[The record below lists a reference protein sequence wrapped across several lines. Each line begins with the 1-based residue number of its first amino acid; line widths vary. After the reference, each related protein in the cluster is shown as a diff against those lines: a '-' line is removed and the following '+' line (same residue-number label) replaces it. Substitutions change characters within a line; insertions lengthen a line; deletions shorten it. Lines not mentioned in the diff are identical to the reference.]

1 MRRMIFIA
9 AMWVIAKWAVAES
22 IMIDGVAAFV
32 NDGVVTVGEVRE
44 AMGPLMP
51 QLRQLYTG
59 ADLESQQQEL
69 YSDILDDLINAKLIM
84 KAYDADTKL
93 NKDGIEKYVEKRV
106 SDFIQERYEGD
117 RQEFLKTLRGAHMSM
132 EEWRRQMRERI
143 VVGMMKSREVDA
155 QVMISPRDVRRIYEE
170 NPKKYTREAKVK
182 IRVILIQGSTNEPD
196 RLVRETSAGEALL
209 KIRAGAD
216 FATMARAVSED
227 GKAKDG
233 GDWGWYD
240 VRDLRS
246 ELATPVKGLTKNA
259 VSDIIRMD
267 GNYYLIK
274 LEDSLAAGPIPF
286 EEVRSTIEKDLRK
299 KEIRRVTDGWMVR
312 LRKDAYI
319 EIIKSSQ
326 P

>member
-1 MRRMIFIA
+1 MILIG
-9 AMWVIAKWAVAES
+9 AMLLAAKWVVGES
-22 IMIDGVAAFV
+22 ITIDGVAAFV
-32 NDGVVTVGEVRE
+32 NDGVVTVGEVKE
-44 AMGPLMP
+44 AMGPMLP

-69 YSDILDDLINAKLIM
+69 YADILDDLINAKLIM

-106 SDFIQERYEGD
+106 SDFIQERYAGD
-117 RQEFLKTLRGAHMSM
+117 RQEFLKNLRGAHMSM

-182 IRVILIQGSTNEPD
+182 IRVILIQGLTNEASRVTGGKAAAD
-196 RLVRETSAGEALL
+196 ALL
-209 KIRAGAD
+209 KIRTGAD
-216 FATMARAVSED
+216 FATIAREISED

-240 VRDLRS
+240 IRDLRP
-246 ELATPVKGLTKNA
+246 ELAVPVKALQKNM
-259 VSDIIRMD
+259 VSEVIRMD
-267 GNYYLIK
+267 GNYYLVK

-286 EEVRSTIEKDLRK
+286 EEVRGSIEKDLRK
-299 KEIRRVTDGWMVR
+299 KEIRRVTEGWMTR

-319 EIIKSSQ
+319 EIIKTSQ

>member
-1 MRRMIFIA
+1 MRRKILIG
-9 AMWVIAKWAVAES
+9 AMLLAAKWGMGES
-22 IMIDGVAAFV
+22 ITIDGVAAFV
-32 NDGVVTVGEVRE
+32 NDGVVTVGEVKE
-44 AMGPLMP
+44 AMGPMLP

-69 YSDILDDLINAKLIM
+69 YADILDDLINAKLIL

-106 SDFIQERYEGD
+106 SEFIQERYSGD
-117 RQEFLKTLRGAHMSM
+117 RQEFLKNLRGAHMSM

-182 IRVILIQGSTNEPD
+182 IRVILILGSTNEAS
-196 RLVRETSAGEALL
+196 RVVGEKAAADTLL
-209 KIRAGAD
+209 KIRTGAD
-216 FATMARAVSED
+216 FATVAREISED

-240 VRDLRS
+240 IRDLRP
-246 ELATPVKGLTKNA
+246 ELAVPVKALQKNM
-259 VSDIIRMD
+259 VSEVIRVD
-267 GNYYLIK
+267 GNYYLVK

-286 EEVRSTIEKDLRK
+286 EEVRSSIEKDLRK
-299 KEIRRVTDGWMVR
+299 KEIRRVTDGWMTR

-319 EIIKSSQ
+319 EIIKTSQ

>member
-1 MRRMIFIA
+1 
-9 AMWVIAKWAVAES
+9 
-22 IMIDGVAAFV
+22 
-32 NDGVVTVGEVRE
+32 
-44 AMGPLMP
+44 MGPLLP

-69 YSDILDDLINAKLIM
+69 YADILDDLINAKLIL

-106 SDFIQERYEGD
+106 SDFIQDRYAGD
-117 RQEFLKTLRGAHMSM
+117 RQEFLKNLRGAHISM

-143 VVGMMKSREVDA
+143 IVGMMKSREVDA

-170 NPKKYTREAKVK
+170 NPKKYTREAKVR
-182 IRVILIQGSTNEPD
+182 IRVILIQGATNEAD
-196 RLVRETSAGEALL
+196 RVARGKVVEDALL
-209 KIRAGAD
+209 KIREGAD
-216 FATMARAVSED
+216 FATVAREISED

-233 GDWGWYD
+233 GDWGWND
-240 VRDLRS
+240 VRDLRP
-246 ELATPVKGLTKNA
+246 ELAVPVKALQKNR
-259 VSDIIRMD
+259 VSDVIRMD

-274 LEDSLAAGPIPF
+274 LEDSMLAGPIPF
-286 EEVRSTIEKDLRK
+286 EEVRSAIEKDLRK
-299 KEIRRVTDGWMVR
+299 KEIRRVTDGWMAR

>member
-1 MRRMIFIA
+1 MSRMIIIV
-9 AMWVIAKWAVAES
+9 AMLFAAKWVVAES
-22 IMIDGVAAFV
+22 ITIDGVAAFV
-32 NDGVVTVGEVRE
+32 NDGVVTVGEVKE
-44 AMGPLMP
+44 AMGPLLP
-51 QLRQLYTG
+51 QLRQMYMG

-69 YSDILDDLINAKLIM
+69 YADILDDLINAKLIM

-117 RQEFLKTLRGAHMSM
+117 RQEFLKNLRGAHMSM

-143 VVGMMKSREVDA
+143 IVGMMKSREVDA

-182 IRVILIQGSTNEPD
+182 IRVILIQGSTNGVD
-196 RLVRETSAGEALL
+196 HVVGEKAAADALL
-209 KIRAGAD
+209 KIRTGAD
-216 FATMARAVSED
+216 FATMAREISED

-240 VRDLRS
+240 VRDLRP
-246 ELATPVKGLTKNA
+246 ELAVPVKALQKNT
-259 VSDIIRMD
+259 VSDVIQMD

-286 EEVRSTIEKDLRK
+286 EEVRSTIEKELRK
-299 KEIRRVTDGWMVR
+299 KEIRRVTEGWMTR

-319 EIIKSSQ
+319 EIIKSSK

>member
-1 MRRMIFIA
+1 MSRMIIIV
-9 AMWVIAKWAVAES
+9 AMLFAAKWVVAES
-22 IMIDGVAAFV
+22 ITIDGVAAFV
-32 NDGVVTVGEVRE
+32 NDGVVTVGEVKE
-44 AMGPLMP
+44 AMGPLLP
-51 QLRQLYTG
+51 QLRQMYTG

-69 YSDILDDLINAKLIM
+69 YADILDDLINAKLIM

-182 IRVILIQGSTNEPD
+182 IRVILIQGSTNGVD
-196 RLVRETSAGEALL
+196 HVVGEKAAADALL
-209 KIRAGAD
+209 KIRTGAD
-216 FATMARAVSED
+216 FATMAREISED

-240 VRDLRS
+240 VRDLRP
-246 ELATPVKGLTKNA
+246 ELAVPVKALQKNT
-259 VSDIIRMD
+259 VSDVIQMD

-286 EEVRSTIEKDLRK
+286 EEVRSTIEKELRK
-299 KEIRRVTDGWMVR
+299 KEIRRVTEGWMTR

-319 EIIKSSQ
+319 EIIKSSK